1 MKNNRIINHWLLPL
15 SWLYAGVVKL
25 RNKLF
30 DWGYLRSKSFPVP
43 ILCIGNLAVGGT
55 GKTPH
60 TEYLIRLLSDS
71 GFRVATLSRGYKRRT
86 QGFLL
91 SSPERTAEELGDEP
105 FQMSR
110 KFPEV
115 TVAVDANRCRGIAQ
129 LLQLSPTPEVILLD
143 DAFQHRYV
151 KAGLYILLTEYNR
164 LWCDDAVLPAG
175 RLREPCQGKDR
186 AQIVIVT
193 KCPDH
198 LKPIDYKMVSKQLQ
212 LYPYQ
217 QIYFSRLRYGAL
229 TPLFLNSIQKGEE
242 TYHTEGEVMPP
253 KREGDEDRRGI
264 NNQHEEEEVM
274 LHKREGY
281 KEIRGIDNQHA
292 EGEVMPHRGEEG
304 KDRKGRNNQHE
315 AAEEVMLH
323 KDEGEKQTLPKG
335 TDAVLLLSGIAHPE
349 PLIAE
354 VSRYGVQV
362 EVITFADHHAFSTRD
377 MAQIRERFRQL
388 KASHPILITTEKD
401 GARLLHHPDLD
412 EQLKPYIYL
421 LPIEIEILQEKQ
433 ESFNQNIIH
442 YVRTYS
448 TDCSLH

>member
-229 TPLFLNSIQKGEE
+229 TPLFPNSIQKGEE
-242 TYHTEGEVMPP
+242 PLHTEEPPMPA
-253 KREGDEDRRGI
+253 KREEEMKTKGRNKQHVEGEILLHQRAEGEKTGEK
-264 NNQHEEEEVM
+264 NNQHEVGEAV
-274 LHKREGY
+274 LRKRGMGTRERNNLY
-281 KEIRGIDNQHA
+281 
-292 EGEVMPHRGEEG
+292 VEEG
-304 KDRKGRNNQHE
+304 PI
-315 AAEEVMLH
+315 LP
-323 KDEGEKQTLPKG
+323 EGKERKQTLPEG
-335 TDAVLLLSGIAHPE
+335 ADAVLLLSGIAHPE
-349 PLIAE
+349 PFIAE
-354 VSRYGVQV
+354 VSRYGVPV
-362 EVITFADHHAFSTRD
+362 EVITFADHHAFSARD

-412 EQLKPYIYL
+412 EHLKPYIYL

-448 TDCSLH
+448 TDCSLY

>member
-1 MKNNRIINHWLLPL
+1 MERTTTRWLLPL
-15 SWLYAGVVKL
+15 SWLYAGVAKL
-25 RNKLF
+25 RNRLF

-60 TEYLIRLLSDS
+60 TEYLIRLLSGA

-91 SSPERTAEELGDEP
+91 ASPERTAEELGDEP

-110 KFPEV
+110 KFPKV
-115 TVAVDANRCRGIAQ
+115 TVAVDANRCRGVAQ
-129 LLQLSPTPEVILLD
+129 LLQLSPAPEVILLD

-175 RLREPCQGKDR
+175 RLREPSQGKDR

-198 LKPIDYKMVSKQLQ
+198 IKPIDYKMVSKRLQ

-229 TPLFLNSIQKGEE
+229 TPLFPNIIQRGEETLHTEEEVKQLKGEE
-242 TYHTEGEVMPP
+242 
-253 KREGDEDRRGI
+253 
-264 NNQHEEEEVM
+264 
-274 LHKREGY
+274 
-281 KEIRGIDNQHA
+281 
-292 EGEVMPHRGEEG
+292 
-304 KDRKGRNNQHE
+304 RKQ
-315 AAEEVMLH
+315 A
-323 KDEGEKQTLPKG
+323 LPEG

-354 VSRYGVQV
+354 VSSYGVPV

-377 MAQIRERFRQL
+377 MDQIRERFRQI

-401 GARLLHHPDLD
+401 GARLLHHPHLD
-412 EQLKPYIYL
+412 EQLKPFIYL
-421 LPIEIEILQEKQ
+421 LPIEIEILQQKQ

-448 TDCSLH
+448 TDCSLY

>member
-229 TPLFLNSIQKGEE
+229 TPLFPNSIPKGEE

-253 KREGDEDRRGI
+253 KREGDKDRRGI
-264 NNQHEEEEVM
+264 NNQHE
-274 LHKREGY
+274 
-281 KEIRGIDNQHA
+281 

-304 KDRKGRNNQHE
+304 KDRKGINNQHE

-323 KDEGEKQTLPKG
+323 KGEGEKQTLPEG
-335 TDAVLLLSGIAHPE
+335 ADAVLLLSGIAHPE
-349 PLIAE
+349 PFIAE
-354 VSRYGVQV
+354 VSRYGVPV
-362 EVITFADHHAFSTRD
+362 EVITFADHHAFSARD

-401 GARLLHHPDLD
+401 GARLLHHPYLD

-448 TDCSLH
+448 TDCSLY